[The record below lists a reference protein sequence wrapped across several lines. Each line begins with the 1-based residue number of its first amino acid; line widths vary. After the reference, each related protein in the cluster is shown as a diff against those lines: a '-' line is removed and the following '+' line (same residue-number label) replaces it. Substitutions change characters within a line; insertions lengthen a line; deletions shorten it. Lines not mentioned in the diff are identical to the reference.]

1 MDVDIARPVTGEMRA
16 AVLPIGYEAI
26 RAGAVGRMFARSPK
40 LALLVFEPTMAG
52 MCLWVIF
59 TAGENWRRVTAIVL
73 LAALVAMNFNL
84 LRAQNV
90 TITKTVRWLIGIS
103 LVALT
108 GGPLSPIAPFL
119 LISSLSFPTL
129 FGCNPAWVMTSV
141 SIGALWI
148 MTAAGVHSAN
158 AMIHAGCLSTL
169 LVGAQFIGMWIRE
182 ISDDIL
188 TTSLQARDEL
198 LGTYGDRMREL
209 TNLQGALANELKN
222 PLAAIKGL
230 AGLMALEPARA
241 GERLQVLQKE
251 VARMQR
257 IVDELLDFSRPL
269 TPIRPKAT
277 PVRALFADVV
287 KLHEGLAGQKQLT
300 LDWSAPERTELVG
313 DPRKLKQMLMNLV
326 ANAIEASPA
335 GATVELRAQQEGE
348 QVVLGVLDR
357 GAGMSDELL
366 ARAAEPGVS
375 TKDNGA
381 GLGLTIVRSLAA
393 QHGGTLQLANRD
405 GGGLEA
411 RLQLPLLCPGQ
422 RAVAAANASA
432 SACSAHS

>member
-1 MDVDIARPVTGEMRA
+1 MDVNVARPGTGEMR
-16 AVLPIGYEAI
+16 VGLPSGYEAI

-52 MCLWVIF
+52 LCLWVIC

-73 LAALVAMNFNL
+73 LAALVAVNLNL
-84 LRAQNV
+84 LRGHQVAF
-90 TITKTVRWLIGIS
+90 TKSVRWLIGIG
-103 LVALT
+103 LVAIT

-119 LISSLSFPTL
+119 VISSLSFPTL
-129 FGCNPAWVMTSV
+129 FGYRAGWVMTCV
-141 SIGALWI
+141 SIGVLWI

-158 AMIHAGCLSTL
+158 AFIHAACLSTL

-209 TNLQGALANELKN
+209 TNLQGALANELNN

-251 VARMQR
+251 VGRMQR
-257 IVDELLDFSRPL
+257 IVDELLNFSRPL
-269 TPIRPKAT
+269 TPIRAKAT

-287 KLHEGLAGQKQLT
+287 KLHEGLAGQKHLT

-335 GATVELRAQQEGE
+335 GATVELRAQQEGDG
-348 QVVLGVLDR
+348 VVLDVLDR
-357 GAGMSDELL
+357 GAGMSEELL
-366 ARAAEPGVS
+366 ARAAEPGVT

-381 GLGLTIVRSLAA
+381 GLGLTIVRSLAV
-393 QHGGTLQLANRD
+393 QHGGTLQLTNRA

-422 RAVAAANASA
+422 RAVANANANA
-432 SACSAHS
+432 ICAAHS